1 MTERGAR
8 TTEPGLASAQI
19 EEQGRTK
26 EGDGGVRT
34 AGLPSDGGE
43 STNVMRTVG

>member
-1 MTERGAR
+1 MTQRGAR

-26 EGDGGVRT
+26 GRDGGIRT
-34 AGLPSDGGE
+34 GE
-43 STNVMRTVG
+43 FSF